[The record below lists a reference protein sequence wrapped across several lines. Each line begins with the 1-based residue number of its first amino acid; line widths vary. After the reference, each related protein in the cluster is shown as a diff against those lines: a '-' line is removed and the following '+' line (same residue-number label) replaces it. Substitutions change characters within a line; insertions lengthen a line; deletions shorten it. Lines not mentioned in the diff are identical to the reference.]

1 MSTTDSRP
9 LLHVVAGIILNGQG
23 EYLLSSRPAGKP
35 YAGYWEFAGGKVEA
49 GESETAALQ
58 REFEEELG
66 IRIHAAVPW
75 LCRIHSYEHARVR
88 LRFYRVAADQWSG
101 DIQAREGQAWSWQKA
116 GDFTVSP
123 MLPANG
129 PLLKALSVPTE
140 LALSA
145 DGALCG
151 ENDMGAYRVVPYA
164 SALPQEA
171 NILLPVGALQTSGR
185 PPQAESVWVEVA
197 DANEYR
203 AAAAH
208 PATDVLLWRVADGS
222 DAQAVLEALGEG
234 CAVPLAVA
242 APAETAAAF
251 RSAWLAAGA
260 QAVVIGG

>member
-1 MSTTDSRP
+1 
-9 LLHVVAGIILNGQG
+9 
-23 EYLLSSRPAGKP
+23 
-35 YAGYWEFAGGKVEA
+35 
-49 GESETAALQ
+49 
-58 REFEEELG
+58 
-66 IRIHAAVPW
+66 
-75 LCRIHSYEHARVR
+75 
-88 LRFYRVAADQWSG
+88 
-101 DIQAREGQAWSWQKA
+101 
-116 GDFTVSP
+116 

-151 ENDMGAYRVVPYA
+151 ENGMGAYRVVPYA

-171 NILLPVGALQTSGR
+171 NILLPIGVLQTSGR

-208 PATDVLLWRVADGS
+208 AATDVLLWRVADGS